1 LYRYNWIIR
10 KQVLIDPF
18 VIQTIYIPLHHM
30 KKQVIIGCLLASL
43 LGRSITSAQ
52 MTGTDTQTT
61 NSISNI
67 ENFDVNNA
75 LSNITDLKSS
85 VIAITKELFA
95 LDDKERQSGSG
106 TTSEQFKETRA
117 EIVNIITTINNT
129 TSKVQDIIKQLA
141 SYKQEIKDSNDTL
154 KTVRNGMGTSQED
167 MATFLQLLYKVE
179 NKLYSDDET
188 GVDVVKLIANSDNLP
203 ITLAS
208 DQMLQTTMKQ
218 FTSLRDSLNTDEE
231 TQLDNMKKFSKLK
244 NDAEN
249 ELLQYG
255 NQLEQLQQ
263 KKNYLL
269 QFLGLYKK
277 DKIERQQTIS
287 QLFESTKGVNDKIQ
301 ELLKETSKWV
311 YKVDF
316 DMTSKLKELQDIAQ
330 DDDMYP
336 VAWPIYPIYE
346 IQSYFGDLSF
356 QKQYGIPQ
364 LGIQIKAEQ
373 NTPVYAARD
382 GIVYFVA
389 DNDNIGIN
397 WAMVVHTDGYATV
410 YQYLNRSV
418 VKPGDIVRRGQ
429 LIGFSGGEPGSRGA
443 GFISKGAN
451 ITFMVFQNTMPLD
464 PFDILDASIVQDKN
478 VLPEGYQIKYLRDK
492 YARPIDITTLKIMSG
507 STLEEREAQFL
518 RAYGVGVYKLPA
530 FWEDAAKGT
539 NIDKDVVICIAFA
552 ESTLGRYLSTSNN
565 IGNVGNNDRGDRVA
579 INSVLAGARAI
590 PLTLNNGYLG
600 DYHTINQLS
609 RYGNKDGKIYA
620 SSPINWQTNVLKCL
634 SQIKGYYIPE
644 DFPFRVGENPNKTK
658 TDGEYVAKDSLTL
671 VRSGTN

>member
-1 LYRYNWIIR
+1 
-10 KQVLIDPF
+10 
-18 VIQTIYIPLHHM
+18 M
-30 KKQVIIGCLLASL
+30 KKQVIIGCLLASI
-43 LGRSITSAQ
+43 LGRSSTNAQ
-52 MTGTDTQTT
+52 MTPNT
-61 NSISNI
+61 I
-67 ENFDVNNA
+67 ENFDVTTA
-75 LSNITDLKSS
+75 VENIKDLQSS
-85 VIAITKELFA
+85 VTAITKELFA
-95 LDDKERQSGSG
+95 LDDKERQGGSG
-106 TTSEQFKETRA
+106 AVSAQFKETRA
-117 EIVNIITTINNT
+117 EIVNIINTITNT
-129 TSKVQDIIKQLA
+129 TSKVGTIIKQLA
-141 SYKQEIKDSNDTL
+141 GYKQEIKDSNETL
-154 KTVRNGMGTSQED
+154 KSVRSGMGNSKED
-167 MATFLQLLYKVE
+167 MENFIQLLYKVE
-179 NKLYSDDET
+179 NKLYTEEDT
-188 GVDVVKLIANSDNLP
+188 GVDLIKLIANSNNLP

-218 FTSLRDSLNTDEE
+218 FTSLRENLNNDQ
-231 TQLDNMKKFSKLK
+231 TQELDNMKKFSKLK
-244 NDAEN
+244 NDAEA
-249 ELLQYG
+249 ELVQYE

-263 KKNYLL
+263 KKNYLI

-277 DKIERQQTIS
+277 DKFERQQTIS
-287 QLFESTKGVNDKIQ
+287 QLFESTKGVNDKIGD
-301 ELLKETSKWV
+301 LLKETKKGV

-316 DMTSKLKELQDIAQ
+316 DMNSKLKDLEDIAQ

-346 IQSYFGDLSF
+346 IQTYFGDLSF

-364 LGIQIKAEQ
+364 LGIQIKADQ

-397 WAMVVHTDGYATV
+397 RAMIVHTDGYVTV

-429 LIGFSGGEPGSRGA
+429 LIGYSGGEPGTRGA

-451 ITFMVFQNTMPLD
+451 ITFMVFKDTMPID
-464 PFDILDASIVQDKN
+464 PFDMLDASIVQDKS

-507 STLEEREAQFL
+507 STLEERESQFL

-644 DFPFRVGENPNKTK
+644 DFPFRVGENPNKAT
-658 TDGEYVAKDSLTL
+658 TNGEYVAKDSLTL
-671 VRSGTN
+671 VKSGTN

>member
-1 LYRYNWIIR
+1 MSFISH
-10 KQVLIDPF
+10 
-18 VIQTIYIPLHHM
+18 IQQM
-30 KKQVIIGCLLASL
+30 KKQVIIGCFLAIL
-43 LGRSITSAQ
+43 FGRSATNAQ
-52 MTGTDTQTT
+52 TATAPTD
-61 NSISNI
+61 I

-75 LSNITDLKSS
+75 LENMKDLQSS
-85 VIAITKELFA
+85 VASITKELFA
-95 LDDKERQSGSG
+95 LDDKERQGGSG
-106 TTSEQFKETRA
+106 AVGEQYKETRG
-117 EIVNIITTINNT
+117 EIVNVITTINKT
-129 TSKVQDIIKQLA
+129 TNKVQDIIKALA
-141 SYKQEIKDSNDTL
+141 GYKDEIKKSNDTL
-154 KTVRNGMGTSQED
+154 KSVRDGMDNSQAD
-167 MATFLQLLYKVE
+167 MQWFLQLLYKVE
-179 NKLYSDDET
+179 NKLYSDDDS
-188 GVDVVKLIANSDNLP
+188 GVDMIKLIANSENLP
-203 ITLAS
+203 LTLANNE
-208 DQMLQTTMKQ
+208 MLQTTMKQ
-218 FTSLRDSLNTDEE
+218 FSNLRNNLNTDEAA
-231 TQLDNMKKFSKLK
+231 QLENMKKFSKLK
-244 NDAEN
+244 NDSEAE
-249 ELLQYG
+249 LVQYG

-277 DKIERQQTIS
+277 DKVERQQTIS
-287 QLFESTKGVNDKIQ
+287 QLFESTKWVNDKIKS
-301 ELLKETSKWV
+301 LLWEAQKGL

-316 DMTSKLKELQDIAQ
+316 DMNSKLTELNNIAK
-330 DDDMYP
+330 DDDSYP
-336 VAWPIYPIYE
+336 VAWPLYPIYE
-346 IQSYFGDLSF
+346 IQTYFGDLNF

-364 LGIQIKAEQ
+364 LGIQIKADQ
-373 NTPVYAARD
+373 NTPVYASRD

-397 WAMVVHTDGYATV
+397 RAMIVHTDGYVTI
-410 YQYLNRSV
+410 YQYLNRSI

-451 ITFMVFQNTMPLD
+451 LTFMVFKDTMPID
-464 PFDILDASIVQDKN
+464 PFDMLDASIVQDKA

-492 YARPIDITTLKIMSG
+492 YARPIDITNLKIMSG
-507 STLEEREAQFL
+507 STLEERESQFL
-518 RAYGVGVYKLPA
+518 RAYGVGVYKSAA
-530 FWEDAAKGT
+530 FREAAAKDT

-600 DYHTINQLS
+600 NYHTINQLS

-644 DFPFRVGENPNKTK
+644 DFPFRVGPNPNLVSNDK
-658 TDGEYVAKDSLTL
+658 EYVAKDSLTL
-671 VRSGTN
+671 VRKGQ

>member
-1 LYRYNWIIR
+1 
-10 KQVLIDPF
+10 
-18 VIQTIYIPLHHM
+18 M
-30 KKQVIIGCLLASL
+30 KKQVIIGCLLASI
-43 LGRSITSAQ
+43 LGRSSTNAQ
-52 MTGTDTQTT
+52 MTPNT
-61 NSISNI
+61 I
-67 ENFDVNNA
+67 ENFDVTTA
-75 LSNITDLKSS
+75 VENIKDLQSS
-85 VIAITKELFA
+85 VTAITKELFA
-95 LDDKERQSGSG
+95 LDDKERQGWSGAVSA
-106 TTSEQFKETRA
+106 QFKETRA
-117 EIVNIITTINNT
+117 EIVNIINTITNT
-129 TSKVQDIIKQLA
+129 TSKVGTIIKQLA
-141 SYKQEIKDSNDTL
+141 WYKQEIKDSNETL
-154 KTVRNGMGTSQED
+154 KSVRSGMGNSKED
-167 MATFLQLLYKVE
+167 MENFIQLLYKVE
-179 NKLYSDDET
+179 NKLYTEEDT
-188 GVDVVKLIANSDNLP
+188 GVDLIKLIANSNNLP

-218 FTSLRDSLNTDEE
+218 FTSLRENLNNDQ
-231 TQLDNMKKFSKLK
+231 TQELDNMKKFSKLK
-244 NDAEN
+244 NDAEA
-249 ELLQYG
+249 ELVQYE

-263 KKNYLL
+263 KKNYLI

-277 DKIERQQTIS
+277 DKFERQQTIS
-287 QLFESTKGVNDKIQ
+287 QLFESTKWVNDKIGD
-301 ELLKETSKWV
+301 LLKETKKGV

-316 DMTSKLKELQDIAQ
+316 DMNSKLKDLEDIAQ

-346 IQSYFGDLSF
+346 IQTYFGDLSF

-364 LGIQIKAEQ
+364 LWIQIKADQ

-389 DNDNIGIN
+389 DNDNIWIN
-397 WAMVVHTDGYATV
+397 RAMIVHTDGYVTV

-429 LIGFSGGEPGSRGA
+429 LIGYSGGEPGTRGA

-451 ITFMVFQNTMPLD
+451 ITFMVFKDTMPID
-464 PFDILDASIVQDKN
+464 PFDMLDASIVQDKS

-507 STLEEREAQFL
+507 STLEERESQFL

-644 DFPFRVGENPNKTK
+644 DFPFRVGENPNKAT
-658 TDGEYVAKDSLTL
+658 TNGEYVAKDSLTL
-671 VRSGTN
+671 VKSGTN